1 MRTIFMLSIDNEE
14 LADIVSMLN
23 LSAGD
28 DETAIKLALLDASS
42 RSYQIDVQVIKIGEL
57 TC

>member
-14 LADIVSMLN
+14 LSDIVSMLN

-28 DETAIKLALLDASS
+28 DETAIKLALLNASS
-42 RSYQIDVQVIKIGEL
+42 HSYQIDVQVMKVGEL